1 VIFAGNTAARTTSTA
16 ATVRDDLQG
25 AFAVREFNS
34 MRGAWTERGR
44 LTAAELERG
53 VAIDLE
59 RSGFCILVLRQ
70 DV

>member
-1 VIFAGNTAARTTSTA
+1 MIFVGNTADRTTSTA
-16 ATVRDDLQG
+16 ATIRDDLQG
-25 AFAVREFNS
+25 AFVVREFNS
-34 MRGAWTERGR
+34 MREAWVDRGQ

-59 RSGFCILVLRQ
+59 RSGFCILGLRQ